1 MSNKGSISNM
11 RDVDSSRRRQNASVF
26 ESGVRNHAN
35 STHGRSESDKV
46 TESTRR
52 LPTAVALCVAGV
64 LAVVACA
71 PSSVASRG
79 GVASPAPM
87 PAAAGSAQQPATLAA
102 GGRSTTESAQLAQ
115 RPPDPRDVLYPG
127 DIVRLKIWREPD
139 LSGDYDVNV
148 HGEAVFPKIGS
159 IHVTDMTVDSLQRL
173 LIATYSEYLRDPAI
187 EITPLR
193 RVTVLGAIKNPGL
206 YPVDPTM
213 SVADAIALAGGATP
227 DGNQKKLELIRNG
240 KKQSVAITTSEQ
252 IGTTEIRSGDELF
265 IPERSW
271 IARNGYIVG
280 AVIGAVAILGTTLI
294 SLNHGF

>member
-1 MSNKGSISNM
+1 MSNKGSISNT
-11 RDVDSSRRRQNASVF
+11 RDVGSSRRRQNASVC
-26 ESGVRNHAN
+26 ETGVRNHAN

-46 TESTRR
+46 TDCTQR
-52 LPTAVALCVAGV
+52 LPIAVALCAAGM

-79 GVASPAPM
+79 GVTSPAPL
-87 PAAAGSAQQPATLAA
+87 PSASGSAQQPATLAA
-102 GGRSTTESAQLAQ
+102 AGSSTTASAQLTL

-148 HGEAVFPKIGS
+148 HGEAVFPKIGT
-159 IHVTDMTVDSLQRL
+159 IHVTDMTIDSLQRL
-173 LIATYSEYLRDPAI
+173 LVATYSEYLRNPAI

-193 RVTVLGAIKNPGL
+193 RVTVLGAVKNPGL

-227 DGNQKKLELIRNG
+227 DGNQKRLELIRNG
-240 KKQSVAITTSEQ
+240 KKQNVPVTTTDQ
-252 IGTTEIRSGDELF
+252 IGTTAIRSGDELF

-280 AVIGAVAILGTTLI
+280 AVIGAVAIFGTTMI
-294 SLNHGF
+294 SINHGF

>member
-1 MSNKGSISNM
+1 MSNKGSTSNM
-11 RDVDSSRRRQNASVF
+11 RDVGSSRRRQNASVF
-26 ESGVRNHAN
+26 ESGVRHDAN
-35 STHGRSESDKV
+35 STHCRPESDKV
-46 TESTRR
+46 TACMRR
-52 LPTAVALCVAGV
+52 LPIAVALCVAGMM
-64 LAVVACA
+64 AAVACA

-79 GVASPAPM
+79 GVTSPAPL
-87 PAAAGSAQQPATLAA
+87 PSASGSAQQPATVAA
-102 GGRSTTESAQLAQ
+102 GGSSTTASAQLT
-115 RPPDPRDVLYPG
+115 RPPNPHDVLYPG

-148 HGEAVFPKIGS
+148 HGEAVFPKIGTL
-159 IHVTDMTVDSLQRL
+159 HVTDMTVDSLQRL
-173 LIATYSEYLRDPAI
+173 LVSTYSEYLKNPAI

-193 RVTVLGAIKNPGL
+193 RVTVLGAVKNPGL

-227 DGNQKKLELIRNG
+227 DGNQKRLELIRNG
-240 KKQSVAITTSEQ
+240 KKQNVAVTTSEQ

-280 AVIGAVAILGTTLI
+280 AVIGAVAVFGTTLI